1 MRPDMRDLLFHR
13 VDQIGGHW
21 ETLGAL
27 PEGQLLMIALCA
39 VLCGGRQGVR
49 TGALAR
55 HRISTDPPGAVYRV
69 ISIDRDAP
77 PPSADTTR

>member
-1 MRPDMRDLLFHR
+1 VLDHFVACFEGSEDPRTGNAGLHDFH
-13 VDQIGGHW
+13 
-21 ETLGAL
+21 E
-27 PEGQLLMIALCA
+27 LLMIALCA